1 MAPVG
6 RWQKGKDLQ
15 WFNKDRQN
23 GEKSGVN
30 EELEAAKQAE
40 REALMSAL

>member
-15 WFNKDRQN
+15 WYGLIIPCGKDSVVIVGTLREVK
-23 GEKSGVN
+23 EK
-30 EELEAAKQAE
+30 LQ
-40 REALMSAL
+40 